1 MKILNKIQ
9 SDNESG
15 KVSFISYITAGD
27 PDIKTTLDIMKSL
40 ANNGT
45 DIIELG
51 IPFSDPISDGPTIQ
65 KASER
70 SLKKDINISKALN
83 IVKEFRKEFSTPIII
98 FGYYNPFLRYGI
110 NNLMRDIKNVDANGI
125 LVVDLPPEES
135 HQIQKSV
142 NKHSLELVYLVAPT
156 STDYRIQTISNLSNS
171 FIYLVSVTGVTGT
184 RSKIDKNLIPFI
196 KKLKKMTKKP
206 ICVGFGISST
216 KHGNELKKK
225 VNGIVIGCAIVKII
239 EKNLNDK
246 REITKKISN
255 FCRKISKACR
265 I

>member
-1 MKILNKIQ
+1 MKILNKIK

-15 KVSFISYITAGD
+15 KVSFISYVTAGD

-70 SLKKDINISKALN
+70 SLKKDTNISKALN

-110 NNLMRDIKNVDANGI
+110 NL
-125 LVVDLPPEES
+125 
-135 HQIQKSV
+135 
-142 NKHSLELVYLVAPT
+142 SL
-156 STDYRIQTISNLSNS
+156 IHI
-171 FIYLVSVTGVTGT
+171 
-184 RSKIDKNLIPFI
+184 
-196 KKLKKMTKKP
+196 
-206 ICVGFGISST
+206 
-216 KHGNELKKK
+216 
-225 VNGIVIGCAIVKII
+225 
-239 EKNLNDK
+239 
-246 REITKKISN
+246 
-255 FCRKISKACR
+255 
-265 I
+265 

>member
-1 MKILNKIQ
+1 MKILNKIK

-15 KVSFISYITAGD
+15 KVSFISYVTAGD

-110 NNLMRDIKNVDANGI
+110 NNLMKDIKNVDANGI

-135 HQIQKSV
+135 HQIQRSV
-142 NKHSLELVYLVAPT
+142 NKHNLELVYLVAPT
-156 STDYRIQTISNLSNS
+156 STDFRIQTISNLSNS

-184 RSKIDKNLIPFI
+184 RTNIDKNLMPFI
-196 KKLKKMTKKP
+196 KKLKRITKKP

-216 KHGNELKKK
+216 KHVNELKKK
-225 VNGIVIGCAIVKII
+225 VNGIVIGSAIVKII

-246 REITKKISN
+246 QEITKKISN
-255 FCRKISKACR
+255 FCKKISRACR